1 MEEVEKAAEQDKV
14 SSTKQKGEEN
24 PKAEESLSPEPTALK
39 PGGVEDKQIEAPA
52 VEAPKTPD
60 APEVCP
66 PHAETDGLPSSK
78 EHEEEKP
85 KAESS
90 LSPAIPSNT
99 SGDTDDK
106 PTEPPVVEVEKAADT
121 PIVESRSL
129 SSTKEKEE
137 KKQKSEDSPSPAAPS
152 PQLGDT
158 DDKLVEPSVVKVEKV
173 ADDPVSEVPQVES
186 HSLSST
192 KENEEEKPKAGDS
205 TTPAILGPGDTE
217 DKLIETPVVDV
228 EKSPDAPGSNASL
241 FVEQGSDSSAE
252 ESGKE
257 VNTEVDNSQTSKTLS
272 PESEGV
278 EEKVVEPTV
287 AEVEKTVDAPVSDV
301 PLVNETTKGKDH
313 IPDSATT
320 SASELAPNPVKD
332 QDKDSVKEA
341 PKQPSIEIVE
351 KGQEEE
357 TKVVDVHD
365 SAVETIDKLKEPLD
379 SSSVQELEAAA
390 VEVIEESKMGSTAV
404 GKPEP
409 EVTDV
414 EKKTEPLE
422 LTEQLDKKGDN
433 VEPKGSVEDKT
444 IRGEKSLADN
454 VEYST
459 SLKVV
464 ETEKD
469 APPSLIES
477 SEVSIDQKAK
487 SDPKDEGVSSI
498 PAVTESIVGEEKKKE
513 VSKIDAVEK
522 APKEVPPEI
531 GKVGEE
537 DAAEKKNVTAED
549 STQLLKEDGVN
560 RASPKDEVAE
570 KPLEGAARDVEPAGE
585 NKVADSKYE
594 TKTSAE
600 TDKEEK
606 VERKKEED
614 TSAIHETP
622 EESKKPEVEAKEEE
636 AVKTEA
642 EKLEKVDDIAKSD
655 QNPEPESVAKDG
667 KNTETPQDL
676 SKGIPTKPTQKQS
689 NNIISKV
696 KHSLVKAKKAII
708 GKSPNSKTP
717 ASEAKG
723 DIKVK

>member
-1 MEEVEKAAEQDKV
+1 MEEVEKAAEQDNV

-39 PGGVEDKQIEAPA
+39 PGGVEDKQIEALA

-78 EHEEEKP
+78 EHDEEKP

-99 SGDTDDK
+99 SGDTYDK
-106 PTEPPVVEVEKAADT
+106 PTEPPVVEVEKAADA

-129 SSTKEKEE
+129 SSTKEQEE
-137 KKQKSEDSPSPAAPS
+137 KKPKSEDSPTPAAPS

-158 DDKLVEPSVVKVEKV
+158 DDKLVEPPVVKVEKV
-173 ADDPVSEVPQVES
+173 TDDPVSEVPHVES
-186 HSLSST
+186 HTLSST

-205 TTPAILGPGDTE
+205 TTPAIPSPGDTE
-217 DKLIETPVVDV
+217 DKLIEIPVVDV
-228 EKSPDAPGSNASL
+228 EKSADAPVSNASL

-252 ESGKE
+252 ESGIE

-272 PESEGV
+272 PESGGV
-278 EEKVVEPTV
+278 KEKVVEPTV

-313 IPDSATT
+313 IPDSTTT

-341 PKQPSIEIVE
+341 PKQSSIETVE
-351 KGQEEE
+351 KWQEEE

-365 SAVETIDKLKEPLD
+365 SAVETIDKQEEPLD

-390 VEVIEESKMGSTAV
+390 LEVIEESKMGSTAV

-414 EKKTEPLE
+414 EKKTEPFE
-422 LTEQLDKKGDN
+422 TEQLDKKGDN

-444 IRGEKSLADN
+444 IQGEKSLADN
-454 VEYST
+454 VEHST

-487 SDPKDEGVSSI
+487 SDPKDEEVSSL
-498 PAVTESIVGEEKKKE
+498 PAVTESIVGEEEMKE
-513 VSKIDAVEK
+513 VNQIDAVEK
-522 APKEVPPEI
+522 ASKEVPSEI

-549 STQLLKEDGVN
+549 STQLLKEDEVN

-570 KPLEGAARDVEPAGE
+570 KSLEGAERDVEPAGE

-614 TSAIHETP
+614 TGAVHETP

-667 KNTETPQDL
+667 KNAETPQDL